1 MDSSWEIIS
10 ENNDFEIILKE
21 LPLKIFKPRPIH
33 KPPLKKPSF
42 VISSQP
48 KPNVKAS

>member
-21 LPLKIFKPRPIH
+21 LPLKTFKPRPIH
-33 KPPLKKPSF
+33 KPPLKKPNS
-42 VISSQP
+42 VITSQP
-48 KPNVKAS
+48 KPSVKVS